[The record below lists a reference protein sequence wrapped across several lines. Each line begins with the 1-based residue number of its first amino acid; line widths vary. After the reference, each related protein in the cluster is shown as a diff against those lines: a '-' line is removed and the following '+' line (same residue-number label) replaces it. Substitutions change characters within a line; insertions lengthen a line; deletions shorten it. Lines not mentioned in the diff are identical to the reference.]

1 MGHKRTIR
9 PNAKK
14 LSSLFMAR
22 GRMDVATF
30 ARKVKSCQRGFMGD
44 PEEMRPGRVEFNEFP
59 SSCICQKPFTYS
71 NGYNENDRDQ
81 TPKQGPIFTEKKFA
95 QRYNGNSQ
103 VVNSLQRLNIPNARE
118 GPVSLAGDTD
128 NKDFLQG

>member
-118 GPVSLAGDTD
+118 GPVSLAGGTD

>member
-22 GRMDVATF
+22 DRMDAATF

-44 PEEMRPGRVEFNEFP
+44 AEEMRPGRVEFNEFP

-71 NGYNENDRDQ
+71 NGFNENDRDQ
-81 TPKQGPIFTEKKFA
+81 TPKQGPTFTENFLHK
-95 QRYNGNSQ
+95 
-103 VVNSLQRLNIPNARE
+103 
-118 GPVSLAGDTD
+118 DTMG
-128 NKDFLQG
+128 KAKW